1 MFGSSNSFERGVSTG
16 GSLIS
21 NPTPVSYTH
30 LDVYK
35 RQDKLRSRM
44 NVICNYSDVKV
55 NSISP
60 NTNINVKGNYSDVV
74 LSVPDN
80 VGASFNVV
88 LVQGDLAV
96 AKKYTVKYTE
106 QTETSTTVIKK
117 GQIGNKR
124 ATATITV
131 SSNYADVKI
140 K

>member
-1 MFGSSNSFERGVSTG
+1 
-16 GSLIS
+16 
-21 NPTPVSYTH
+21 
-30 LDVYK
+30 
-35 RQDKLRSRM
+35 M

-88 LVQGDLAV
+88 LVQGDMTV
-96 AKKYTVKYTE
+96 SKKYTVKYTE
-106 QTETSTTVIKK
+106 QTETSTTVTKK
-117 GQIGNKR
+117 GQIGTKR
-124 ATATITV
+124 PTATITV